1 MVVVRSSKGFMTVPF
16 QSHWLENRP
25 AGKTCADIKMWKY
38 AELGK
43 LSKKEVMDFQSGH
56 FPFIIFL
63 SFYFILQTVYSSR
76 PPVQKCKEISIFG
89 CFPFKCYSVVLIC
102 GIE

>member
-16 QSHWLENRP
+16 QSHWLENRA

-63 SFYFILQTVYSSR
+63 VSTLSCKRSTRLVHPSR
-76 PPVQKCKEISIFG
+76 NVKK
-89 CFPFKCYSVVLIC
+89 FPFLVVFHSNVIV
-102 GIE
+102 